1 MDKKQAE
8 IRLKKLKE
16 TIDYHRH
23 LYHVEDRQ
31 EISAA
36 ALDSLKAELVD
47 LETKYPDLITPDS
60 PSQRVAG
67 APLDKFDKVAHE
79 VTQWSFN
86 DAFTVDEIRDF
97 NKRVKRFLGEGA
109 WPTYSTEL
117 KIDGLKVVLTYKKGH
132 LVVAATRGNGKVGEN
147 VTANVKTI
155 DSIPLKLKEVVEK
168 IIVEGEIWL
177 PKKEF
182 LALNKLQAKDGKPLY
197 ANPRNV
203 AAGTI
208 RQLDPKIVAERK
220 LASFIYDI
228 AFTSTDEPKT
238 QIEELQK
245 LQTLGFKVNPYFK
258 FCANI
263 EEVIS
268 FWQEWQKKSK
278 NLPYEVDG
286 VVVKVNEKIYQDR
299 LGYTGKAPRFG
310 IALKFPAEEAA
321 TVVEDIVFQIGRTGV
336 VTPVAVLQP
345 VLVAG
350 STVSRA
356 TLHNEDEIN
365 RLDVRPGDTVVIRKA
380 GDVIPDIVKVLTSMR
395 PVKSSPFIFPNSLPE
410 VGKIERV
417 SGQAAHRVV
426 NKNTAVQKRRKWYHF
441 VSKHAFDVEGLG
453 PKVIDLLLDNHL
465 IADFPDIFTLKKGDI
480 VDLERLGDKSA
491 DNLLEAIEKAKDIT
505 LPRFLTSLSIPQ
517 IGEETALL
525 LAETFGT
532 LDKIMTASVAK
543 LADIDGIGQV
553 MAEEITNWFGDSDN
567 KKLVQKLL
575 ALVRIEKLAPKLL
588 KNKNLFKK
596 SIVFTGT
603 LDKVSRDEAKNLAR
617 SVGAH
622 VTSAV
627 SQSTDLVV
635 AGRKAGSKLKTA
647 TDLGVKV
654 ISEADFLKLV
664 KE

>member
-1 MDKKQAE
+1 MNKEQVK
-8 IRLKKLKE
+8 IRLKKLKK

-23 LYHVEDRQ
+23 LYHVEDKE
-31 EISAA
+31 EISPA

-47 LETKYPDLITPDS
+47 LETKYPELITPDS

-67 APLDKFDKVAHE
+67 APLDKFEKVAHE
-79 VTQWSFN
+79 VAQWSFN
-86 DAFTVDEIRDF
+86 DAFTADEIRDF
-97 NKRVKRFLGEGA
+97 DKRVKRFLGEDA
-109 WPTYSTEL
+109 RPTYSTEL
-117 KIDGLKVVLTYKKGH
+117 KIDGLKVVLTYKKGY

-147 VTANVKTI
+147 VTINVKTI
-155 DSIPLKLKEVVEK
+155 DSIPLKLKEEVSK

-182 LALNKLQAKDGKPLY
+182 LALNKLQVKEGKPLY

-220 LASFIYDI
+220 LSSFIYDI
-228 AFTSTDEPKT
+228 AFTDAGEPKT

-245 LQTLGFKVNPYFK
+245 LQTLGFKVNSHFK
-258 FCANI
+258 LCSDI
-263 EEVIS
+263 EEVIT
-268 FWQEWQKKSK
+268 FWQEWQKKAK

-286 VVVKVNEKIYQDR
+286 VVVKVNEKIYQNR

-310 IALKFPAEEAA
+310 IALKFPAEEAT
-321 TVVEDIVFQIGRTGV
+321 TVVEDIIFQIGRTGV

-356 TLHNEDEIN
+356 TLHNEDEIK

-395 PVKSSPFIFPNSLPE
+395 PVKSVPFVFPNSLPE

-417 SGQAAHRVV
+417 RGQAAHRAV
-426 NKNTAVQKRRKWYHF
+426 NKNTALQKRRKWYHF
-441 VSKHAFDVEGLG
+441 VGKHAFDIEGLG
-453 PKVIDLLLDNHL
+453 PKVVDLLLDNHQ
-465 IADFPDIFTLKKGDI
+465 IADFPDVFTLKKGDI

-491 DNLLEAIEKAKDIT
+491 DNLLKAIEKAKNIT
-505 LPRFLTSLSIPQ
+505 LPRFLASLSIPQ
-517 IGEETALL
+517 VGEETALL
-525 LAETFGT
+525 LAETFGS
-532 LDKIMTASVAK
+532 LDKIMTASVEQ
-543 LADIDGIGQV
+543 LADIDGIGQI
-553 MAEEITNWFGDSDN
+553 MAEEIINWFSDNDN

-575 ALVRIEKLAPKLL
+575 TVVRVEKFDHKLI

-603 LDKVSRDEAKNLAR
+603 LDKISRDEAKNLAR

-622 VTSAV
+622 VASAV
-627 SQSTDLVV
+627 SKETDLVV

-654 ISEADFLKLV
+654 ISEADFLRLV